1 MNRFITTT
9 LFSLLMLSSSM
20 VTSCSAKT
28 IKGSD
33 NIIKREVSISDFD
46 EVSVSTGIRVVYTTG
61 AKAKATIQAPDN
73 IMEYVRVSND
83 GNELNIGLKR
93 HNGSINF
100 NGNFAV
106 TVYISSRALHE
117 VETSSGSSF
126 TANGLSVNGDLD
138 LSSSSGSSIR
148 LENVSVTNDLDLD
161 SSSGSTITIEG
172 AKAAKIDIDAS
183 SASSVN
189 VSGIVA
195 TVVNGDT
202 SSAAQLTLKG
212 KCERAD
218 FEASSSSTIHASA
231 LTAKSGSAE
240 SSSAASISCNVTDL
254 RSSTS
259 SAGSVNNKK

>member
-9 LFSLLMLSSSM
+9 LCTLLLMSGSM

-33 NIIKREVSISDFD
+33 NIIKREVSVSDFD

-61 AKAKATIQAPDN
+61 LTAKATIQAPDN
-73 IMEYVRVSND
+73 ILEYVNVTND
-83 GNELNIGLKR
+83 GNELNVGLKHKR
-93 HNGSINF
+93 GGINF
-100 NGNFAV
+100 NGNFVV
-106 TVYISSRALHE
+106 TVYISSKTLRE

-126 TANGLSVNGDLD
+126 TAKDLNLSGDLE

-148 LENVSVTNDLDLD
+148 LDNVSVTNDLDLD
-161 SSSGSTITIEG
+161 ASSGSTITIDG
-172 AKAAKIDIDAS
+172 AKATKIDIDAS
-183 SASSVN
+183 SASNIN

-212 KCERAD
+212 KCERVD
-218 FEASSSSTIHASA
+218 FEASSSSTIQASA
-231 LTAKSGSAE
+231 LTAKSGTAE
-240 SSSAASISCNVTDL
+240 SSSASSIRCNVTDL

-259 SAGSVNNKK
+259 SAGSVSNK

>member
-9 LFSLLMLSSSM
+9 LCSLLMLSSSM

-83 GNELNIGLKR
+83 GNELNIGLKH

-117 VETSSGSSF
+117 VE
-126 TANGLSVNGDLD
+126 
-138 LSSSSGSSIR
+138 
-148 LENVSVTNDLDLD
+148 
-161 SSSGSTITIEG
+161 
-172 AKAAKIDIDAS
+172 KAAKIDIDAS